1 MAEIDKKVKYLTDR
15 VNTLEAVVKDK
26 INGIEIKLK
35 GLEQDDDHLLDC
47 INNLEELTL
56 KQQGI

>member
-1 MAEIDKKVKYLTDR
+1 MTEIDKKIKYLTDR

-35 GLEQDDDHLLDC
+35 GLERDDDHLLDR
-47 INNLEELTL
+47 INSLE
-56 KQQGI
+56 GI